1 MITIVKTNADNADFI
16 NLIHALDK
24 DIAVRDGEEH
34 TFYAQFN
41 KTDDIKHVLVAY
53 ENNQPIGCGA
63 FKMYQDAIAEIKRM
77 YVTPEGRGKG
87 IATQILEALQKWAVE
102 YHFTSCILETGQR
115 YPEAIALYL
124 KNGFEITENYGQY
137 VGIVDSVCFQK
148 ELKEQRRY

>member
-16 NLIHALDK
+16 NLIQALDI
-24 DIAVRDGEEH
+24 DIAFRDGEEH

-63 FKMYQDAIAEIKRM
+63 FKMYQDTIAEIKRM

-87 IATQILEALQKWAVE
+87 IATQILEALQKWAAE
-102 YHFTSCILETGQR
+102 HHFTSCILETGKK
-115 YPEAIALYL
+115 YPEAIALYI